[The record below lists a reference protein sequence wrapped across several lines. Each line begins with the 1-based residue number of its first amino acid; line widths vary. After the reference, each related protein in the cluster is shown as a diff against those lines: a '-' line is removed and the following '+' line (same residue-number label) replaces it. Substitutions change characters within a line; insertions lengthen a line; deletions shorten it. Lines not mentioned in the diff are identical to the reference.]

1 MCKSHYYFSTHT
13 TSPSIYK
20 WLEAFKESKNLSEE
34 GLEILDLFLQD
45 YPTRDKNL
53 SVKDFCSTFI
63 MKYKEQLNEHVVP
76 KAPNNLKDFLYNY
89 LGYSQQWGA
98 STKSFGKNSKI
109 LADQITEQDLIQ
121 EMTDPQKSLKKL
133 LNASGGDLSAVKPFL
148 PALMI
153 PLDTNTRDNKKMKYK
168 HTGEF
173 CFDFDKFEDTEEAIY
188 WMKKVW
194 EDSSLNPYLSFIS
207 PRGKGFKIFCKI
219 DISNT
224 DFMNDFHSE
233 DPEVVTQHHKV
244 FYEGAIKELNSKF
257 PELEKQEHIDISTND
272 PSRITYIPF
281 IADKDNGFKY
291 DPNRISNYSK
301 IVKQQRK
308 FIRKELYK
316 NIAKHQ
322 VEVNKIMKEQ
332 GISSQ
337 EEAYYIFQKKK
348 SYDFDLELET
358 EKFEKVIE
366 FLEEL
371 SNKDSVVEQ
380 FVSEHFDDYGTLQ
393 KLSWVLYGVFGE
405 LAVENLLR
413 LVPEGSNKKDENHGD
428 FRWTVR
434 SKDGYST
441 EELKSMTPAPFYAL
455 VRKLEEIDDFIC
467 ENFGLSNTDKT
478 EIKLLSDYYDTY
490 VRNVN
495 LEAVGD
501 DQADTVEFL
510 DDIRSYMDKKKIRL
524 PLIEELDS
532 ITPELTLGPNDYL
545 DKNVIHDLFQNKYA
559 DKRIFFLRSQC
570 GK

>member
-13 TSPSIYK
+13 TNPSIYK

-34 GLEILDLFLQD
+34 GLEILDLFLKE
-45 YPTRDKNL
+45 YPTRDKSL
-53 SVKDFCSTFI
+53 SVNDFCSTFI
-63 MKYKEQLNEHVVP
+63 MKNKEQLNEHVVP
-76 KAPNNLKDFLYNY
+76 KVPNNLIDFLYNY
-89 LGYSQQWGA
+89 LGYSEQWGA
-98 STKSFGKNSKI
+98 STKSFGKNSKM

-133 LNASGGDLSAVKPFL
+133 LDASGGDLSAVKPFL

-153 PLDTNTRDNKKMKYK
+153 SLKTNTRDKSKMRYK

-173 CFDFDKFEDTEEAIY
+173 CFDFDKFNDTKEAIY

-194 EDSSLNPYLSFIS
+194 KDSSLNPYLSFIS

-219 DISNT
+219 DISKT
-224 DFMNDFHSE
+224 DFINDFQSD
-233 DPEVVTQHHKV
+233 DPEVVKQHHKV
-244 FYEGAIKELNSKF
+244 FYEGAVKELFSKF
-257 PELEKQEHIDISTND
+257 PELKENIDTSTND
-272 PSRITYIPF
+272 PTRITYIPF
-281 IADKDNGFKY
+281 IADKVNGFNY
-291 DPNRISNYSK
+291 DPNRISDYSR
-301 IVKQQRK
+301 IVNQQRK
-308 FIRKELYK
+308 LIRKELYK

-322 VEVNKIMKEQ
+322 VEVNRIMKEQ

-348 SYDFDLELET
+348 SYDFDLESET

-393 KLSWVLYGVFGE
+393 KLSWVLFGVFGE
-405 LAVENLLR
+405 LAVDNLLR

-428 FRWTVR
+428 YRWTVR
-434 SKDGYST
+434 SKDDYSN
-441 EELKSMTPAPFYAL
+441 EVLKSLKPAPFYAL
-455 VRKLEEIDDFIC
+455 VRKLEEVDDFIY

-478 EIKLLSDYYDTY
+478 EIKLLNDYYDTY

-495 LEAVGD
+495 LEAEES
-501 DQADTVEFL
+501 DQADTTEFL
-510 DDIRSYMDKKKIRL
+510 DDITQYMDKKKIRL
-524 PLIEELDS
+524 PLIEELES
-532 ITPELTLGPNDYL
+532 ITSEFTLKPNEYL
-545 DKNVIHDLFQNKYA
+545 DKNVMHDLFQNKYP

>member
-13 TSPSIYK
+13 TNPSIYK
-20 WLEAFKESKNLSEE
+20 WLEAYKESKNLSEE
-34 GLEILDLFLQD
+34 GLEILNLFLQD
-45 YPTRDKNL
+45 YQTRDTNL
-53 SVKDFCSTFI
+53 SVNDFCSTFI

-76 KAPNNLKDFLYNY
+76 KVSHLKEFLYNF
-89 LGYSQQWGA
+89 LGYSKQWGA
-98 STKSFGKNSKI
+98 STRSFGKNSKI

-121 EMTDPQKSLKKL
+121 EMTDSKKSLKKL
-133 LNASGGDLSAVKPFL
+133 LDASGGDLSAVKPFL
-148 PALMI
+148 PAIMI
-153 PLDTNTRDNKKMKYK
+153 SLKTNTRDKSKMQYK

-173 CFDFDKFEDTEEAIY
+173 CFDFDKFKGTKEALY
-188 WMKKVW
+188 WMKKVYKG
-194 EDSSLNPYLSFIS
+194 SKNIKAYFCFIS

-219 DISNT
+219 DTSST
-224 DFMNDFHSE
+224 DFKNDFHSE
-233 DPEVVTQHHKV
+233 DPEVVKQHHKLW
-244 FYEGAIKELNSKF
+244 YEGAVKELSSKF
-257 PELEKQEHIDISTND
+257 PKLKNHIDTSTND
-272 PSRITYIPF
+272 PTRLTYIPF
-281 IADKDNGFKY
+281 IEDTDTGFKY

-301 IVKQQRK
+301 IVKQERK
-308 FIRKELYK
+308 LLREELNRNIVENKEE
-316 NIAKHQ
+316 
-322 VEVNKIMKEQ
+322 VERIMKEQ

-337 EEAYYIFQKKK
+337 EEAYYIYQKKK
-348 SYDFDLELET
+348 TTPFDLESET

-380 FVSEHFDDYGTLQ
+380 FVSDHFNDYGTLQ

-510 DDIRSYMDKKKIRL
+510 DDITSYMDKKKLRL

-545 DKNVIHDLFQNKYA
+545 DKNVMHDLFQNKYA